1 MIVLFR
7 FQTVVRINAS
17 FLQGR
22 RHKISAAGDSEH
34 GYIKRPF
41 DGATLATTRGADSGA
56 YLPQNFR
63 L

>member
-22 RHKISAAGDSEH
+22 RHKISAARGSWF
-34 GYIKRPF
+34 GRL
-41 DGATLATTRGADSGA
+41 LAAK
-56 YLPQNFR
+56 LPP